1 MLGVLAGFFVVWCI
15 ILVGMFVGR
24 RGILGE
30 NARSVLSAL
39 TFFVASPALLF
50 ETLSKAK
57 LHDVFAAP
65 LLVAAVGAVATAA
78 LFFVIVRFLL
88 KRSLPESLMSSMGAS
103 LANSANLGIPIAVYV
118 LGDASY
124 VAPLLI
130 FQLAFFTPLFLM
142 ALDAT
147 TSTHRTTPLGFV
159 LMILRNPMI
168 VGSGLGL
175 LVAATGWQVPRAG
188 DGADPPDRRRRH
200 SGHAARLRDEPER
213 LPAAAGLGRRRIDT
227 LLASGFK
234 LIVHPLL
241 AYLFARFALGTGGP
255 GTLRGRGHLRPA
267 HGAERFCH
275 RQPLPDRP
283 HRRQGHRADH
293 DHRGRAGHDRRGAA
307 SRLTPALPDT
317 PPFPHQHL
325 RRTH

>member
-50 ETLSKAK
+50 DTLSKANV
-57 LHDVFAAP
+57 HDVFAAP

-78 LFFVIVRFLL
+78 LFFVVVRFLL
-88 KRSLPESLMSSMGAS
+88 KRSLPESLTSSMSAS

-147 TSTHRTTPLGFV
+147 TSTHRTTPLSFV

-175 LVAATGWQVPRAG
+175 AVAATGWQVPPLVMEPIHLIG
-188 DGADPPDRRRRH
+188 GA
-200 SGHAARLRDEPER
+200 AI
-213 LPAAAGLGRRRIDT
+213 PAMLLAFGMSLNGSRPLQASAGRRADT
-227 LLASGFK
+227 LLACGFK
-234 LIVHPLL
+234 LVVHPLV
-241 AYLFARFALGTGGP
+241 AYVFARFALQLEDQALFAVVVT
-255 GTLRGRGHLRPA
+255 A
-267 HGAERFCH
+267 A
-275 RQPLPDRP
+275 LPTA
-283 HRRQGHRADH
+283 QNVFVI
-293 DHRGRAGHDRRGAA
+293 A
-307 SRLTPALPDT
+307 SRYRTGLTVARDTVLITTVVAVPAMIVVALLLT
-317 PPFPHQHL
+317 
-325 RRTH
+325 

>member
-1 MLGVLAGFFVVWCI
+1 MLGVLAGFFVVWFI

-24 RGILGE
+24 RNILGE
-30 NARSVLSAL
+30 NARNVLSAL

-65 LLVAAVGAVATAA
+65 LLVTAVGAVATAA
-78 LFFVIVRFLL
+78 IYFGIVRFLL
-88 KRSLPESLMSSMGAS
+88 KRPVPEALVSSMSAS
-103 LANSANLGIPIAVYV
+103 LANSANLGIPIAVFV

-142 ALDAT
+142 FLDAT
-147 TSTHRTTPLGFV
+147 TSSHRTTPLSFA

-175 LVAATGWQVPRAG
+175 LVAGTGWEVPALVLQPIHLIG
-188 DGADPPDRRRRH
+188 GA
-200 SGHAARLRDEPER
+200 AI
-213 LPAAAGLGRRRIDT
+213 PAMLLAFGMSLNGSRPLQADTGRRIDT

-234 LIVHPLL
+234 LILHPTL
-241 AYLFARFALGTGGP
+241 AYLFARFALGLQDQALFAVVVT
-255 GTLRGRGHLRPA
+255 
-267 HGAERFCH
+267 
-275 RQPLPDRP
+275 
-283 HRRQGHRADH
+283 
-293 DHRGRAGHDRRGAA
+293 
-307 SRLTPALPDT
+307 SALPTAQNVFVAANRYRTGLTVAKDT
-317 PPFPHQHL
+317 VLITTVVAVPAMIGVAL
-325 RRTH
+325 LLA

>member
-1 MLGVLAGFFVVWCI
+1 VLGVLAGFFVVWCI

-50 ETLSKAK
+50 DTLSKANVN
-57 LHDVFAAP
+57 DIFAAP
-65 LLVAAVGAVATAA
+65 LLVSAVGAVTTAA
-78 LFFVIVRFLL
+78 LFFGIVRFLL
-88 KRSLPESLMSSMGAS
+88 KRSLPESLVSSMSAS

-142 ALDAT
+142 VLDAS
-147 TSTHRTTPLGFV
+147 TSKHRTTPLSFV

-175 LVAATGWQVPRAG
+175 AVAATGWQVPALVLEPIHLIG
-188 DGADPPDRRRRH
+188 GA
-200 SGHAARLRDEPER
+200 AI
-213 LPAAAGLGRRRIDT
+213 PAMLLAFGMSLNGSRPLQASTGRRTDV

-234 LIVHPLL
+234 LVVHPLL
-241 AYLFARFALGTGGP
+241 AYLFARFIVNMEDQAL
-255 GTLRGRGHLRPA
+255 
-267 HGAERFCH
+267 F
-275 RQPLPDRP
+275 
-283 HRRQGHRADH
+283 
-293 DHRGRAGHDRRGAA
+293 AA
-307 SRLTPALPDT
+307 VVTSALPTAQNVFVIANRYRTGLTVAKDT
-317 PPFPHQHL
+317 ILITTVVAVPAMIGVAVL
-325 RRTH
+325 LA

>member
-57 LHDVFAAP
+57 LQDIFAAP

-78 LFFVIVRFLL
+78 IYFGIVRFLL
-88 KRSLPESLMSSMGAS
+88 KRPLPESLISSMSAS

-118 LGDASY
+118 LGSASY
-124 VAPLLI
+124 VVPLLI
-130 FQLAFFTPLFLM
+130 FQLAFLTPIFLI

-147 TSTHRTTPLGFV
+147 TSTHRTTAGGFV

-175 LVAATGWQVPRAG
+175 VVAGTGWQVPALVMEPIHLIG
-188 DGADPPDRRRRH
+188 GAAIPAMLLAFGMSLNGSRP
-200 SGHAARLRDEPER
+200 LQ
-213 LPAAAGLGRRRIDT
+213 AAAGRRVDA

-241 AYLFARFALGTGGP
+241 AYVFARFALGLDGQALFAAVVTS
-255 GTLRGRGHLRPA
+255 A
-267 HGAERFCH
+267 
-275 RQPLPDRP
+275 LPTA
-283 HRRQGHRADH
+283 QNVFV
-293 DHRGRAGHDRRGAA
+293 AA
-307 SRLTPALPDT
+307 SRYQTGITVAKDTVLITTVVAVPAMIGVALLLT
-317 PPFPHQHL
+317 
-325 RRTH
+325 

>member
-1 MLGVLAGFFVVWCI
+1 MLGVLAGFFVVWFI

-24 RGILGE
+24 RKVLGE

-50 ETLSKAK
+50 ETLSKAR

-65 LLVAAVGAVATAA
+65 LLVTAVGAAVTAA

-88 KRSLPESLMSSMGAS
+88 RRTVPESLMSSMSAS

-147 TSTHRTTPLGFV
+147 TSSHRTTPGGFV
-159 LMILRNPMI
+159 LMILKNPMI
-168 VGSGLGL
+168 VGSALGL
-175 LVAATGWQVPRAG
+175 VVAGTGWKVPELVMQPIHLIGGAAIPAMLIAFGMSLNGSRPLQATAG
-188 DGADPPDRRRRH
+188 
-200 SGHAARLRDEPER
+200 
-213 LPAAAGLGRRRIDT
+213 RRIDT
-227 LLASGFK
+227 LLGSAFK
-234 LIVHPLL
+234 LVVHPGI
-241 AYLFARFALGTGGP
+241 AYVFARFALGMD
-255 GTLRGRGHLRPA
+255 GHALFA
-267 HGAERFCH
+267 VVVTSA
-275 RQPLPDRP
+275 LPTA
-283 HRRQGHRADH
+283 QNVFV
-293 DHRGRAGHDRRGAA
+293 AA
-307 SRLTPALPDT
+307 SRYRTGITVAKDTVLVTTVVAVPAMICVALLLT
-317 PPFPHQHL
+317 
-325 RRTH
+325 

>member
-1 MLGVLAGFFVVWCI
+1 MLGVLAGFFVVWSI

-50 ETLSKAK
+50 ETLSKAR
-57 LHDVFAAP
+57 LHDIFAAP
-65 LLVAAVGAVATAA
+65 LLVTAFGAISTAA
-78 LFFVIVRFLL
+78 LFFVIVRILL
-88 KRSLPESLMSSMGAS
+88 KRSVPESLMSSMGAS
-103 LANSANLGIPIAVYV
+103 LANSANLGIPIAVFV

-147 TSTHRTTPLGFV
+147 TSAHRTTLLGFG

-175 LVAATGWQVPRAG
+175 LVAGTGWQVPELVMQPIHLIG
-188 DGADPPDRRRRH
+188 GA
-200 SGHAARLRDEPER
+200 AI
-213 LPAAAGLGRRRIDT
+213 PAMLLAFGMSLNGSRPLQASTGRRLDT

-234 LIVHPLL
+234 LVVHPAL
-241 AYLFARFALGTGGP
+241 AYIFARFAFGMEGQALFAVVVTS
-255 GTLRGRGHLRPA
+255 A
-267 HGAERFCH
+267 
-275 RQPLPDRP
+275 LPTA
-283 HRRQGHRADH
+283 QNVFV
-293 DHRGRAGHDRRGAA
+293 AA
-307 SRLTPALPDT
+307 SRYQTGLTVARDTVLITTIAAVPAMIGVAL
-317 PPFPHQHL
+317 L
-325 RRTH
+325 LA

>member
-24 RGILGE
+24 RGVLGE

-50 ETLSKAK
+50 DTLSKANV
-57 LHDVFAAP
+57 HDIFAAP

-78 LFFVIVRFLL
+78 LFFVIVRLLL
-88 KRSLPESLMSSMGAS
+88 KRSLAESLTSSMSAS

-118 LGDASY
+118 LGNASY

-147 TSTHRTTPLGFV
+147 TSTHRTTPLSFV

-175 LVAATGWQVPRAG
+175 AVAATGWQVPPLVMEPIHLIGGAAIPAMLLAFGMSLNGSRPLQASAG
-188 DGADPPDRRRRH
+188 
-200 SGHAARLRDEPER
+200 
-213 LPAAAGLGRRRIDT
+213 RRIDT
-227 LLASGFK
+227 LLACGFK
-234 LIVHPLL
+234 LVVHPLL
-241 AYLFARFALGTGGP
+241 AYFFARFALQLEGQALFAVVVTS
-255 GTLRGRGHLRPA
+255 A
-267 HGAERFCH
+267 
-275 RQPLPDRP
+275 LPTA
-283 HRRQGHRADH
+283 QNVFVI
-293 DHRGRAGHDRRGAA
+293 A
-307 SRLTPALPDT
+307 SRYRTGLAVAKDTVLITTVVAVPALIVVALLLT
-317 PPFPHQHL
+317 
-325 RRTH
+325 

>member
-1 MLGVLAGFFVVWCI
+1 VLGVLAGFFVVWSI

-24 RGILGE
+24 RNVLGS

-65 LLVAAVGAVATAA
+65 LLVTALGAIATAA
-78 LFFVIVRFLL
+78 LLFVIVRFLL
-88 KRSLPESLMSSMGAS
+88 KRTLPESLMSSMSAS

-147 TSTHRTTPLGFV
+147 TSAHRTTPAGFA
-159 LMILRNPMI
+159 LMILKNPMI
-168 VGSGLGL
+168 VGSALGL
-175 LVAATGWQVPRAG
+175 VVAGTGWRVPELVMQPIHLIGGAAIPAMLIAFGMSLNGSRPLQAATG
-188 DGADPPDRRRRH
+188 
-200 SGHAARLRDEPER
+200 
-213 LPAAAGLGRRRIDT
+213 RRIDV

-234 LIVHPLL
+234 LIVHPAI
-241 AYLFARFALGTGGP
+241 AYTLARFALGMDGQALFAVVVTS
-255 GTLRGRGHLRPA
+255 A
-267 HGAERFCH
+267 
-275 RQPLPDRP
+275 LPTA
-283 HRRQGHRADH
+283 QNVFV
-293 DHRGRAGHDRRGAA
+293 AA
-307 SRLTPALPDT
+307 SRYQTGLTVAKDTVLITTVVAVPAMIGVALLLT
-317 PPFPHQHL
+317 
-325 RRTH
+325 

>member
-24 RGILGE
+24 RGVLGE

-50 ETLSKAK
+50 DTLSKASV
-57 LHDVFAAP
+57 HDIFAAP

-78 LFFVIVRFLL
+78 LFFVIVRLLL
-88 KRSLPESLMSSMGAS
+88 KRSLAESLTSSMSAS

-118 LGDASY
+118 LGNASY

-147 TSTHRTTPLGFV
+147 TSTHRTTPLSFV

-175 LVAATGWQVPRAG
+175 AVAATGWQVPPLVMEPIHLIGGAAIPAMLLAFGMSLNGSRPLQASAG
-188 DGADPPDRRRRH
+188 
-200 SGHAARLRDEPER
+200 
-213 LPAAAGLGRRRIDT
+213 RRIDT
-227 LLASGFK
+227 LLACGFK
-234 LIVHPLL
+234 LVVHPLL
-241 AYLFARFALGTGGP
+241 AYFFARFALQLEGQALFAVVVTS
-255 GTLRGRGHLRPA
+255 A
-267 HGAERFCH
+267 
-275 RQPLPDRP
+275 LPTA
-283 HRRQGHRADH
+283 QNVFVI
-293 DHRGRAGHDRRGAA
+293 A
-307 SRLTPALPDT
+307 SRYRTGLAVAKDTVLITTVVAVPALIVVALLLT
-317 PPFPHQHL
+317 
-325 RRTH
+325 